1 MNEDVAVI
9 VGRFQ
14 CSSLHEGHIALF
26 NYVLSKGHQR
36 VLVFVGQTPLKGE
49 ANDPLD
55 FGNRR
60 AMIEDEYPMVEVHRI
75 DDVFD
80 PPRWS
85 RNLDAQIEVLI
96 GPGQKPVLY
105 GSRDSF
111 LKDYSGRFPTQEVP
125 EVPSISSTQ
134 LRRMIGIKPEYN
146 EDFRKGAIWSAQNR
160 FPAVYATVDMAVVD
174 MEKDMVLLARRPNTT
189 LWRFPSGFSDVISS
203 SFEGDAIRELVKE
216 TTLVAED
223 IEYVGSQLV
232 DDPRYRSQVNKIKTL
247 LFAITKWTGIPT
259 PSDDLSGGEL
269 AWFSLE
275 NITPVLLVPNHRILL
290 EMVREWYVSHRVKHV
305 SMALSDPV

>member
-1 MNEDVAVI
+1 MNTNMDVAVV

-14 CSSLHEGHIALF
+14 CSSLHDGHTALF
-26 NYVLSKGHQR
+26 DYVLSKGHQR
-36 VLVFVGQTPLKGE
+36 VLVFIGQTPLKGE

-85 RNLDAQIEVLI
+85 RNLDAQIGILI
-96 GPGQKPVLY
+96 GPGQKPILY

-125 EVPSISSTQ
+125 EIPSVSSTQ
-134 LRRMIGIKPEYN
+134 LRRMIGLKPEYN
-146 EDFRKGAIWSAQNR
+146 EDFRKGAIWLAQNR
-160 FPAVYATVDMAVVD
+160 FPSVYTTVDMAVID

-189 LWRFPSGFSDVISS
+189 LWRFPGGFSDVISS
-203 SFEGDAIRELVKE
+203 TFEEDARRELVEE
-216 TTLVAED
+216 TTLVAESV
-223 IEYVGSQLV
+223 EYVGSKLV
-232 DDPRYRSQVNKIKTL
+232 NDPRYSSQVNKIKTL
-247 LFAITKWTGIPT
+247 VFAITKWSGTPI

-269 AWFSLE
+269 TWFSLKQINPE
-275 NITPVLLVPNHRILL
+275 ILVPNHRILMKMIQAWHEL
-290 EMVREWYVSHRVKHV
+290 KKIS
-305 SMALSDPV
+305 